1 MSSTAWKKQ
10 NDNFHF
16 VANLPGVVDLS
27 VVADATVVVGPVT
40 MRVETTVKSNQLS
53 LNDRQKKKVCKDQI
67 AICSRTSNI
76 TNRFC
81 H

>member
-1 MSSTAWKKQ
+1 MDK
-10 NDNFHF
+10 NNFHF
-16 VANLPGVVDLS
+16 VANLPGIVDLS
-27 VVADATVVVGPVT
+27 VVADATAIVGSVT
-40 MRVETTVKSNQLS
+40 MRVETTVKSNQLG

-76 TNRFC
+76 TDRLC